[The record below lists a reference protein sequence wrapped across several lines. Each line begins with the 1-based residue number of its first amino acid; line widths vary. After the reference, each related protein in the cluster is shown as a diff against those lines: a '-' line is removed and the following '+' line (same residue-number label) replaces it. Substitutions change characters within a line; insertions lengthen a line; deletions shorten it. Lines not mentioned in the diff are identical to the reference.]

1 MNFKPGIS
9 GLLLASLLW
18 APVTGAE
25 EMGVRQDARAIEVLK
40 SASAYTASLDRVVLK
55 SVSLTDARLGEGLMV
70 SNATEVKVIVER
82 PESAYISSFDGVD
95 TKELFFHD
103 GKFTV
108 YNSEKSYYAQ
118 TEIPNNL
125 DAAMEFIL
133 EDLDVE
139 APLMDLIFQDTTSR
153 LIGSQETVIYL
164 ADKARIAGVDCHHL
178 AVRGPESDVQL
189 WVEEGDRPLPRKIT
203 ITSKWEGGSPRFV
216 AHLMWNTDPDFKQ
229 DTFEFRAPEGS
240 MNIGFAQSHRDEGE

>member
-1 MNFKPGIS
+1 MSFKLGIS
-9 GLLLASLLW
+9 GLLLVGLLW
-18 APVTGAE
+18 TSVTSAE
-25 EMGVRQDARAIEVLK
+25 ESGVRQDARAIEVLK

-55 SVSLTDARLGEGLMV
+55 SVSLTDARLGGGLMV
-70 SNATEVKVIVER
+70 SNSTEVKVSVER
-82 PESAYISSFDGVD
+82 PGSAHISSFDGIN
-95 TKELFFHD
+95 TKELFFRG

-108 YNSEKSYYAQ
+108 YNSENSYYAQ

-139 APLMDLIFQDTTSR
+139 APLMDLIFHDTTKR
-153 LIGSQETVIYL
+153 LIGSQETIIYL

-189 WVEEGDRPLPRKIT
+189 WVEEGDRPMLRKII

-216 AHLMWNTDPDFKQ
+216 ANLKWDTSPDFK
-229 DTFEFRAPEGS
+229 DDVFDFKAPEGS
-240 MNIGFAQSHRDEGE
+240 INIGFQGRTKGGE